1 MEFTWWLHGI
11 YMGGLGSEAITLSKG
26 VSRRLLLQTA
36 KKHQIGSLIS
46 DQRHNQ
52 QFHLIFKEQTWFASG
67 GTFWAQ
73 EATQNLTYIHSDQ
86 PHFLCLFPY
95 YVNIREYVC

>member
-11 YMGGLGSEAITLSKG
+11 YMGGLGSEAMSLSKG
-26 VSRRLLLQTA
+26 VSRRLLLQKA

-52 QFHLIFKEQTWFASG
+52 QFQLIFKEKSDLWG
-67 GTFWAQ
+67 GGLS
-73 EATQNLTYIHSDQ
+73 ELKKPISS
-86 PHFLCLFPY
+86 
-95 YVNIREYVC
+95 